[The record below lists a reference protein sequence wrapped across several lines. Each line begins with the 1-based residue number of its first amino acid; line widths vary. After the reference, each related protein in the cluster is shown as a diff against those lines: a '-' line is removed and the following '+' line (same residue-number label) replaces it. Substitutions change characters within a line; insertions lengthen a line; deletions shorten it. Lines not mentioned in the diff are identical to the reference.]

1 MHISNKKM
9 EMRRKEKWYVGL
21 IIILALV
28 LCLNVVW
35 HNFVIFARYWDLGD
49 IFLH

>member
-1 MHISNKKM
+1 MSRFFMVHC
-9 EMRRKEKWYVGL
+9 VGL
-21 IIILALV
+21 IIILASV